1 MNEIQIRPTI
11 KFVRAGVIVLLFIAV
26 VAWGCLLAVPGTQ
39 FWMPVAAT
47 ALLLW
52 PAAKWLPIRFNVTTL
67 SGDRLRSETG
77 MLSKS
82 TRNLMLSRVQDV
94 GVSQS
99 LFQRIMGVG
108 DIWIE
113 TAGVS
118 SRVVLSNIDNP
129 QQVADMLLDVA
140 HSAPSQAS
148 PLGASGVTS

>member
-1 MNEIQIRPTI
+1 MREIQIRPTI
-11 KFVRAGVIVLLFIAV
+11 KFVRAGAIVLLFVAV

-39 FWMPVAAT
+39 LWMPIAAT

-52 PAAKWLPIRFNVTTL
+52 PLAKWIPIRFNVTTL

-77 MLSKS
+77 ILSKA

-118 SRVVLSNIDNP
+118 SRVVLANIDKP
-129 QQVADMLLDVA
+129 QQVADMLLDAA

-148 PLGASGVTS
+148 QPGSSGVTS

>member
-1 MNEIQIRPTI
+1 MNEIQIRPTV
-11 KFVRAGVIVLLFIAV
+11 KFVRAGAIVLLFIAV

-39 FWMPVAAT
+39 LWMPVAAT

-148 PLGASGVTS
+148 PLGSSGVTS